1 MKLLR
6 IGEKGREKPAALDN
20 NGKIRDISSHI
31 KDLNPSTLNFETI
44 SKIQNIDLS
53 SLPEISSS
61 ERIGACI
68 TDPGKFVAIGL
79 NYSDHAAETG
89 AAVPTE
95 PIMFMKAT
103 SSICGPNDDVEIVSG
118 SKKLDWEVE
127 LGIVIGKNA
136 KHISESQSQEHILGY
151 CLVNDVSER
160 EWQIEKMGQW
170 VKGKSHDTYGP
181 IGPYLVTKDEI
192 KDVNN
197 LNMTLDVNGER
208 MQTGNTNT
216 MIFNVDIIVSY
227 VSKFMSLQ
235 AGDIITTGT
244 PPGVGMGKKPQIF
257 LKAGDQM
264 KLSIDN
270 LGDEVNS
277 LEGSFDLSTG
287 NDSDLNNNQTVD
299 VGDKDNSA
307 EILEEDPFPVKRPFQ
322 KKSPAAPEPEGHM
335 LKKFS
340 PAAPEGHAFKKFLPA
355 APGGHVQ
362 KIFRLR
368 RLPGISQIR
377 FFPPFRIFPPFPLA
391 SENFPPFPLPPFP
404 NA

>member
-6 IGEKGREKPAALDN
+6 VGEKGREKPAALDN

-31 KDLNPSTLNFETI
+31 KDLNPSALNFETI
-44 SKIQNIDLS
+44 SKIQNADLS
-53 SLPEISSS
+53 NLPELPSNVRVGS
-61 ERIGACI
+61 CI

-89 AAVPTE
+89 AAAPTE

-197 LNMTLDVNGER
+197 LNMILDVNGER
-208 MQTGNTNT
+208 MQTGNTST

-235 AGDIITTGT
+235 VGDIITTGT
-244 PPGVGMGKKPQIF
+244 PPGVGMGKKPQVF
-257 LKAGDQM
+257 LKSGDKM
-264 KLSIDN
+264 KLSIDD
-270 LGDEVNS
+270 LGEQNS
-277 LEGSFDLSTG
+277 K
-287 NDSDLNNNQTVD
+287 V
-299 VGDKDNSA
+299 V
-307 EILEEDPFPVKRPFQ
+307 PV
-322 KKSPAAPEPEGHM
+322 
-335 LKKFS
+335 
-340 PAAPEGHAFKKFLPA
+340 
-355 APGGHVQ
+355 
-362 KIFRLR
+362 
-368 RLPGISQIR
+368 
-377 FFPPFRIFPPFPLA
+377 
-391 SENFPPFPLPPFP
+391 
-404 NA
+404 